1 MLDNLG
7 DNDQIQHQSVLTNST
22 GEIVGIS
29 DTWENLREKVNGLTL
44 EESLEKVGGWGR
56 FQTFLLVSMILA
68 MNSAGLVELGVV
80 YLELD
85 PNMLCYLA
93 SDPTSLVECTRE

>member
-1 MLDNLG
+1 
-7 DNDQIQHQSVLTNST
+7 
-22 GEIVGIS
+22 
-29 DTWENLREKVNGLTL
+29 
-44 EESLEKVGGWGR
+44 
-56 FQTFLLVSMILA
+56 MILA